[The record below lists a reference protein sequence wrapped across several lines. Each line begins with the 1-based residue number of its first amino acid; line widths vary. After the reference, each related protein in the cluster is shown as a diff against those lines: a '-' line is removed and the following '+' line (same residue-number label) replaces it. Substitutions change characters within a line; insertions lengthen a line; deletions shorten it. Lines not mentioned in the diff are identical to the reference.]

1 MSEGLSRE
9 EAREKIFAKVAPSVF
24 EKVLDELKASKAL
37 IGSERLALPTHK
49 ATVAGADDRIRT
61 AILDAFR
68 SGGLKPPDAAG
79 LEAAV
84 KAPAPV
90 IEKVVALLLRE
101 KLLTRLDTI
110 VFHAEALQQLK
121 REVSALKGSAPGEP
135 GHGGR
140 GGVQGALRNFQEV
153 CDPVAG
159 ISRPGARHETN
170 RRRPPRFMRPVLLVV
185 LAVAHRALEVLDARP
200 DTLAELG

>member
-1 MSEGLSRE
+1 M
-9 EAREKIFAKVAPSVF
+9 
-24 EKVLDELKASKAL
+24 
-37 IGSERLALPTHK
+37 GSERLALPTHK

-68 SGGLKPPDAAG
+68 SGGLKPPDSAG

-110 VFHAEALQQLK
+110 VFHAEALAAIEARK
-121 REVSALKGSAPGEP
+121 SA
-135 GHGGR
+135 R
-140 GGVQGALRNFQEV
+140 
-153 CDPVAG
+153 
-159 ISRPGARHETN
+159 
-170 RRRPPRFMRPVLLVV
+170 
-185 LAVAHRALEVLDARP
+185 
-200 DTLAELG
+200 